1 MAKINLNKLD
11 LEFKNRVAE
20 QPGGEGLKACFS
32 CKACTAVCP
41 IQPLDKRYDPRKI
54 IRMVLLGMKEQV
66 LGSDFI
72 WLCSSCYSCQEVC
85 PQNVRFTEV
94 MYAIKNLAAQEACI
108 PPGLT
113 AQRSLLRK
121 HGRLYEVGEF
131 ENEKRLKFG
140 LPPIIEHPED
150 FEKLLP
156 DQPVNARL
164 FNTTDV

>member
-11 LEFKNRVAE
+11 PKFKHKVAE
-20 QPGGEGLKACFS
+20 AIGGEGLKACFA
-32 CKACTAVCP
+32 CKACTAACP

-72 WLCSSCYSCQEVC
+72 WLCSSCYGCQEVC

-113 AQRSLLRK
+113 AQRSLLKK

-140 LPPIIEHPED
+140 LPQIVEHPED

-156 DQPVNARL
+156 DQSASA
-164 FNTTDV
+164 